1 MDKRFVK
8 HKEGKLKYSL
18 IPQIVIDRLAEVL
31 AYGEQKYGANNWKL
45 CEDTTVYLDAMYRHL
60 AKWRNGEKRDQ
71 ESNLTHLQHIL
82 ANVSFILYLEEN
94 ENEN

>member
-31 AYGEQKYGANNWKL
+31 AYGEQKYGANN
-45 CEDTTVYLDAMYRHL
+45 
-60 AKWRNGEKRDQ
+60 
-71 ESNLTHLQHIL
+71 
-82 ANVSFILYLEEN
+82 
-94 ENEN
+94 